1 MNNSSRHLIKSFL
14 FCLCISVIYAC
25 SVQKDG
31 TSGKGMQNLT
41 ARYNYIYNA
50 NILLE
55 AYVSE
60 LHSTFP
66 EDYNELLPV
75 HLSPQRFDPANLAA
89 NTPNKSLDEII
100 NKSRTIIKDKS
111 LSNYLDDA
119 YLLMGKA
126 EFYKG
131 NFFLAA
137 EYFDYV
143 VKTYPKNTATSVDA
157 LDWQARTQ
165 IQLNELKSA
174 ATTLDSLEK
183 RLTITKRKPAEPLA
197 TLGQMALALNRPKD
211 AIPYLEAAIQES
223 TLKRNTIRWHFILGQ
238 IYQDQQ
244 NYAQAAAHYK
254 KVQSSN
260 TGFELYFNAR
270 LNLVEVNAMLNGN
283 PIRREEQLL
292 SLLKDEKNQDFSDQI
307 YYKIAQYF
315 QQQQSYSQAVEYY
328 DKAITAVTTNTTLK
342 GLAYLNLAEL
352 NVSQIRDYMQA
363 KKYYDNALS
372 SLPKDYPD
380 YELIQ
385 KKSQSLDYL
394 SSRYEIIATEDS
406 LQLLATLPEAQR
418 EMRARQMRF
427 LVDTAST
434 AATNTPATPAVANS
448 AANSLATNSAAS
460 ALSNTQQQNGTFY
473 FQNQNA
479 IERGYADFI
488 KRWGNRKLEDNWR
501 QSIRSTTTNTQQT
514 LSLDPLTLQPN
525 NGNAL
530 QSSSDSLQLANFLAA
545 VPVNT
550 QMMRASN
557 ERIVNAYLEL
567 ASFYEQEL
575 KASKE
580 AAAIYE
586 HLLSKYPDNS
596 QLAAINYSLF
606 LIYQGQNQE
615 KAEKHKNEVLLNHA
629 SSIYAQ
635 IILNPNLKIDQNIQE
650 LEISNAYNRLFEV
663 YLQKDYAKVISLAN
677 QNLASNPQGKMAAQ
691 FAYLKAIAVG
701 RTKPVDSLIQQ
712 FQQIKAS
719 YPNDNLIVPL
729 VNDHLNYITANLA
742 TFRKRRIAL
751 IDFDP
756 NEPRFLA
763 QRPTSNT
770 PAIPNVA
777 AVNPGKQAQPIKEQ
791 PLSAVKPPVKA
802 GEQQALTSATSEQPP
817 TQTTAKASMFSKRD
831 SSTWYFVVDVEDASI
846 RLSTSRFGIGQFSR
860 GNYPESD
867 LRHQLVEFD
876 NDQLIYVGNFSNF
889 EAAKAFQERITPQL
903 NRIMRIRPT
912 LFNTFII
919 SKENF
924 DIIKS
929 KSLLNEYLEFYKNN
943 Y

>member
-1 MNNSSRHLIKSFL
+1 
-14 FCLCISVIYAC
+14 
-25 SVQKDG
+25 
-31 TSGKGMQNLT
+31 MQNLT

-55 AYVSE
+55 TYVSE
-60 LHSTFP
+60 LYSTYP

-75 HLSPQRFDPANLAA
+75 HISPQKFDPVNLAA
-89 NTPNKSLDEII
+89 NTPNKVLDEII

-119 YLLMGKA
+119 YLLLGKA

-143 VKTYPKNTATSVDA
+143 AKSYPKNTATSIDA

-165 IQLNELKSA
+165 MQLNEFESA
-174 ATTLDSLEK
+174 ATILDSLENHLAIIK
-183 RLTITKRKPAEPLA
+183 KKPAEPLA
-197 TLGQMALALNRPKD
+197 TLGQMALAVNRPKD
-211 AIPYLEAAIQES
+211 AISYLEAAIQQS
-223 TLKRNTIRWHFILGQ
+223 KLKRNSIRWHFILGQ
-238 IYQDQQ
+238 IYQDQKDH
-244 NYAQAAAHYK
+244 ARAAAHYR

-270 LNLVEVNAMLNGN
+270 LNLVEVNAMLSGS
-283 PIRREEQLL
+283 PLRREEQLL
-292 SLLKDEKNQDFSDQI
+292 SLLKDEKNQEFSDQI

-315 QQQQSYSQAVEYY
+315 QEQQSYKRAAAYY
-328 DKAITAVTTNTTLK
+328 NKAIEAVTTNTTLK
-342 GLAYLNLAEL
+342 GLAYLSLAEL
-352 NVSQIRDYMQA
+352 HVTQFHDYLQA

-372 SLPKDYPD
+372 SLNKDYPD
-380 YELIQ
+380 YDLIQ

-394 SSRYEIIATEDS
+394 SSRYEAIATEDS
-406 LQLLATLPEAQR
+406 LQLLATLPEANR
-418 EMRARQMRF
+418 EVRARQMRF
-427 LVDTAST
+427 LVDTTST
-434 AATNTPATPAVANS
+434 AAVVNFSATLPLNPPQ
-448 AANSLATNSAAS
+448 T
-460 ALSNTQQQNGTFY
+460 GTFY
-473 FQNQNA
+473 FQNQHA

-501 QSIRSTTTNTQQT
+501 QSIRATTTNTQQT

-525 NGNAL
+525 NGSAM
-530 QSSSDSLQLANFLAA
+530 QSSGDSLQLANFLAS
-545 VPVNT
+545 VPVNP

-575 KASKE
+575 KASQE

-586 HLLSKYPDNS
+586 HLLSSYPDNS
-596 QLAAINYSLF
+596 QLAAINYSLY
-606 LIYQGQNQE
+606 LIHQGHNQE
-615 KAEKHKNEVLLNHA
+615 KAEKHKNEVLVNHA
-629 SSIYAQ
+629 SSIYAR
-635 IILNPNLKIDQNIQE
+635 ILLNPNLKIDQNIQE
-650 LEISNAYNRLFEV
+650 LEISNAYNTLFDL
-663 YLQKDYAKVISLAN
+663 YLQKDFPKVIALAN
-677 QNLASNPQGKMAAQ
+677 QSLASNPQGKMAAQ

-712 FQQIKAS
+712 FQEIKAS
-719 YPNDNLIVPL
+719 FPNDNLIVPL
-729 VNDHLNYITANLA
+729 VNDHLKYIMGNLA
-742 TFRKRRIAL
+742 TFHKRNIAL

-756 NEPRFLA
+756 NEPRFFA
-763 QRPTSNT
+763 QGPQNNT
-770 PAIPNVA
+770 PAIANVPA
-777 AVNPGKQAQPIKEQ
+777 SQGKQTQ
-791 PLSAVKPPVKA
+791 SVKA
-802 GEQQALTSATSEQPP
+802 PVVTPAAKGSEQPAIATGEQAA
-817 TQTTAKASMFSKRD
+817 TQKIDKTSLFSKAA

-860 GNYPESD
+860 GNYPEND
-867 LRHQLVEFD
+867 LRHQLLEFD

-889 EAAKAFQERITPQL
+889 EAAKEFQERITPQM